1 MPDNGAT
8 FNEVLSVQVNVDTFR
23 AGLQLLEQEYR
34 AFLDRL
40 PTGSSDTLLGAGA
53 LGGIQGQ
60 LNSLIQNF
68 TVVQDA
74 MAALSNTV
82 VDQFSR
88 MQAKVVTTSKEMADQ
103 VVEFTDEAGNKIISD
118 DMAGMEKRARAYAQF
133 LEQRKEADMRYDIG
147 QQNFQE
153 KAAAAEVAVEEKAA
167 ADIAAI
173 LQRRDVELA
182 TMRGKQMSAE
192 EKAAAGVVGIQQKR
206 DVELASLRGKRM
218 AEEDKAAADAVK
230 IAEKAAADIIAIQQK
245 RDVELAVIRGKRL
258 AEEEKAARQTA
269 QVQQEALKNP
279 TAGTGLPPFAQKQ
292 IFDSALQEHLE
303 ESASPISSI
312 QRAMGS
318 LLTDIPEAVGGLI
331 KFQITW
337 AAASAIVSALVAPV
351 LAISNGIKE
360 GWEYSVKLQETSAQF
375 QGVLAANVKFA
386 TDMGTNFQ
394 MAGQFATVA
403 VQKLQQMSIETGI
416 SVEQL
421 QSAFKALVE
430 GGGANFVT
438 QFSELPRLAELFAVA
453 VQATGKDFMVQRT
466 LISEIPGLL
475 DGSIT
480 KSSKILETLHM
491 TQDQWEKIRQSGLA
505 HHDLLAQLEPVLSPY
520 LTVLQQADLR
530 MQVMNEKWDLLKKQ
544 IFAAIDAPIFAA
556 FLSFLQKAA
565 GWLDEHKAALIAIG
579 VNIMNLVKDFGSL
592 ADTFLRVTGLG
603 SVIITTFNAA
613 AGATT
618 LLVGGLRLIAN
629 LLEFTLNSLHIFA
642 TAMVDMFS
650 NPSKLISKDAWLKLL
665 NDLADEAA
673 KAKEKLMNSAADTV
687 DALTGGTPTQT
698 QDAAVSGQ
706 HNVTAKAVNDLKQL
720 EAEWREATDAVK
732 THFDTQR
739 REAKQAFDEGKI
751 SALAYHEAVSDNLK
765 VELHNLEALNE
776 LYKGLFGKS
785 GAKPAAIKLADTRV
799 DDTQIKEDASITN
812 TRDANEH
819 TFQQFKIKLAQEESK
834 EELALSKANLAEK
847 LKDYQLLGNQQKGVK
862 ARLDAEAREIEFQ
875 EQLQTLRQEEQAEGT
890 SELRRASL
898 RAQIKRT
905 EMQQEAALQ
914 RSVDAIAKA
923 DLDDAIARMKV
934 QLAIDKERIAI
945 ESERVALDNRHEMN
959 QQKVFNNVKKTLEE
973 EKQLLATDAARVDFL
988 ITEAMLLAAQT
999 GDTQKLLELEKERAR
1014 LAKEQLDNQKQID
1027 KHNQQNNPLAT
1038 IFGST
1043 ANSDGSSSDP
1053 TNLKDAFSSFGSSV
1067 NSLNNAFQFFSGAVK
1082 SLVNAWSQGKQQ
1094 GGVLG
1099 GIGGLLGAG
1108 GQIASKFGPMGQLVG
1123 GVMELAGSVLS
1134 TIGSI
1139 FTAAAK
1145 HIADEI
1151 KKSFDKTVQ
1160 NLQDGTINLQTAIQ
1174 QIEQQRM
1181 DAIARLSGKK
1191 GGKDQLAQLLP
1202 ELDKELASLKQQQKQ
1217 VFDSFEQQLAVLKL
1231 QSDTLGSVLTT
1242 WTNINKQ
1249 ITDYV
1254 NAGGDAQKA
1263 ADMLSLTLQKL
1274 QKDANANLRD
1284 ANQQAIQDAL
1294 KLNDL
1299 LTQRV
1304 QLGKDYANTI
1314 FGLESADSIERR
1326 SAGAVTRGQQAA
1338 QATSDYKKNL
1348 TDLTQQ
1354 IDLQKQT
1361 VTKEGTLFNLAQS
1374 ISDLHRQDD
1383 ALTLQALDEQIAKWK
1398 DIQAVAQGIVP
1409 GANGSYSLSDSL
1421 RNSLGLPAAS
1431 GGTNIGTVNVNVDN
1445 GGNPVDG
1452 RQIASDFQDEMD
1464 RRNYTGGNAYYSY

>member
-8 FNEVLSVQVNVDTFR
+8 FNEVLAVQVNVDTFR

-34 AFLDRL
+34 AFLERL
-40 PTGSSDTLLGAGA
+40 PSGSSDTLLGAGA
-53 LGGIQGQ
+53 LGGVQGQ
-60 LNSLIQNF
+60 INSLIQNF

-88 MQAKVVTTSKEMADQ
+88 MQAKVVTTSKEMSDQ
-103 VVEFTDEAGNKIISD
+103 VVAFTDEAGNKIVSD
-118 DMAGMEKRARAYAQF
+118 DMAGMEKRARAYAQY
-133 LEQRKEADMRYDIG
+133 LEQRQEADSRYAVS
-147 QQNFQE
+147 QQNFREKEAAADVAAQE
-153 KAAAAEVAVEEKAA
+153 KAAAEV
-167 ADIAAI
+167 IA
-173 LQRRDVELA
+173 
-182 TMRGKQMSAE
+182 
-192 EKAAAGVVGIQQKR
+192 IQQKR
-206 DVELASLRGKRM
+206 DVELASLRGKSM
-218 AEEDKAAADAVK
+218 AA
-230 IAEKAAADIIAIQQK
+230 
-245 RDVELAVIRGKRL
+245 
-258 AEEEKAARQTA
+258 
-269 QVQQEALKNP
+269 QQEQLKTP
-279 TAGTGLPPFAQKQ
+279 TTAGMGLAPFAQKQ
-292 IFDSALQEHLE
+292 IFDNALKEHLE
-303 ESASPISSI
+303 ESASPLSNI
-312 QRAMGS
+312 QRAMGAI
-318 LLTDIPEAVGGLI
+318 LTDIPEAVGGLI
-331 KFQITW
+331 KFQLTW
-337 AAASAIVSALVAPV
+337 AAASAIVSAMVAPV

-386 TDMGTNFQ
+386 DDMGTNFQ

-505 HHDLLAQLEPVLSPY
+505 HHDLLAELEPVLSPY

-579 VNIMNLVKDFGSL
+579 VNVMNLVKDFGSL

-603 SVIITTFNAA
+603 SVIVTTFNTAV
-613 AGATT
+613 GATT
-618 LLVGGLRLIAN
+618 LLVGGLRLVAN
-629 LLEFTLNSLHIFA
+629 LLEYTLNSLHIFA

-650 NPSKLISKDAWLKLL
+650 NPSKLVSKDAWLKLL

-698 QDAAVSGQ
+698 QDTAVSGK
-706 HNVTAKAVNDLKQL
+706 NDITAKAVNDLKQL
-720 EAEWREATDAVK
+720 EAEWKEATDAVK

-739 REAKQAFDEGKI
+739 KESKQAFDEGRI
-751 SALAYHEAVSDNLK
+751 SAESYHAAVADNVK
-765 VELHNLEALNE
+765 VEQHNLEALNE

-799 DDTQIKEDASITN
+799 DDTQIKEDASLTN
-812 TRDANEH
+812 IRNANEH
-819 TFQQFKIKLAQEESK
+819 TFQQFKIKLDQEAAK
-834 EELALSKANLAEK
+834 DDIALQKTVLAEK
-847 LKDYQLLGNQQKGVK
+847 LKDYQTYGKQQQGVV
-862 ARLDAEAREIEFQ
+862 ARLSAEARDLEFKDT
-875 EQLQTLRQEEQAEGT
+875 LQRLRQELAAAGEN
-890 SELRRASL
+890 ELKK
-898 RAQIKRT
+898 AQIRDQITRT
-905 EMQQEAALQ
+905 QTQREAADERSLQ
-914 RSVDAIAKA
+914 QIKIA
-923 DLDDAIARMKV
+923 DLNDGISKMKEQSAEAHAQFNTQQQIVQSSNRYEANQVTIANNNR
-934 QLAIDKERIAI
+934 QLAQQYMQLLQQDE
-945 ESERVALDNRHEMN
+945 ERVKLLMKQALL
-959 QQKVFNNVKKTLEE
+959 V
-973 EKQLLATDAARVDFL
+973 
-988 ITEAMLLAAQT
+988 AAQT
-999 GDTQKLLELEKERAR
+999 GDTAKYVELLKE
-1014 LAKEQLDNQKQID
+1014 LAKIKQEENQVEPNTKPENYGED
-1027 KHNQQNNPLAT
+1027 AMSA
-1038 IFGST
+1038 IFGDNISK
-1043 ANSDGSSSDP
+1043 
-1053 TNLKDAFSSFGSSV
+1053 LKDVFDQGFANGV
-1067 NSLNNAFQFFSGAVK
+1067 NSLTHAFTFFANAAQGFITAWQQGTK
-1082 SLVNAWSQGKQQ
+1082 S

-1099 GIGGLLGAG
+1099 GIGGLLGQAG
-1108 GQIASKFGPMGQLVG
+1108 NIASNFGPMGELVG
-1123 GVMELAGSVLS
+1123 GIMQGVGSVFGI
-1134 TIGSI
+1134 IGGM

-1151 KKSFDKTVQ
+1151 KKAFDKTVQ

-1174 QIEQQRM
+1174 QVEQERA

-1191 GGKDQLAQLLP
+1191 GGKDQLNQLLP
-1202 ELDKELASLKQQQKQ
+1202 ELDKEIASLQQQQKQ
-1217 VFDSFEQQLAVLKL
+1217 IFDSFEQQLAVLKL
-1231 QSDTLGSVLTT
+1231 QSDTLGNVLTT

-1274 QKDANANLRD
+1274 QQDANANLRD
-1284 ANQQAIQDAL
+1284 ANKQAIQDAL

-1338 QATSDYKKNL
+1338 QATSDYQKNL
-1348 TDLTQQ
+1348 SDLNEQINLQQ
-1354 IDLQKQT
+1354 QT
-1361 VTKEGTLFNLAQS
+1361 VTKESTLFNLAQS

-1398 DIQAVAQGIVP
+1398 DIQAVAKGIVP

-1421 RNSLGLPAAS
+1421 RNSLGLPAAPS
-1431 GGTNIGTVNVNVDN
+1431 NTNIGTVNVNVDN

-1452 RQIASDFQDEMD
+1452 RRIASDFQDEMD
-1464 RRNYTGGNAYYSY
+1464 RRNYTGGNSYY